1 MEPVV
6 AAAAVAEAEAVAAA
20 VAEAEAELAPDVLP
34 VGGERARR
42 LADLSAKLY
51 PGGLVR
57 VGSVGGGKGCVLPA
71 AYVPH
76 VEAVRGM
83 AVRPDD
89 VWVVAPPKCGTT
101 WMQEL
106 VWLLVNNLDFDAAK
120 QQPLVDRFPNLEYS
134 LLLSEAEEEREPR
147 AAGGFERAQAQ
158 AAPRLLKSH
167 LPNDLLPRQLWTAAP
182 KIIYVAREAKDVAVS
197 YFHHDR
203 LLNGYSGDQDFHFE
217 CFMEDLLIYTPFWD
231 HVLEFWEMRKQKPNI
246 LFVLFEDMKKDL
258 PATIRKVAKF
268 LGREVSE
275 AQVVG
280 LSDHLDF
287 HSMRDNPAVNLV
299 PQLEA
304 ERGPLAPEQRFLRR
318 GEVGDGRR
326 VMAPTTAARLD
337 TWSRQHLAGSDFPWR
352 P

>member
-1 MEPVV
+1 MADVQLRVLTNSLRMEPVV
-6 AAAAVAEAEAVAAA
+6 AAAAAAEAEVVAAA

-42 LADLSAKLY
+42 LAELSAKLY

-120 QQPLVDRFPNLEYS
+120 QQPLVDRFPNLE
-134 LLLSEAEEEREPR
+134 
-147 AAGGFERAQAQ
+147 
-158 AAPRLLKSH
+158 
-167 LPNDLLPRQLWTAAP
+167 
-182 KIIYVAREAKDVAVS
+182 EAKDVAVS

-258 PATIRKVAKF
+258 PATIRKVATF
-268 LGREVSE
+268 LGREVSA
-275 AQVVG
+275 AQVAG

-287 HSMRDNPAVNLV
+287 QSMRDNPAVNRV